1 MGDLA
6 LGVGCMDA
14 QPVSG
19 ARGAQL
25 RAMCALQQGWVLYGR
40 VEATHRN
47 VNWRSSCR
55 SMHHERGVDLAL
67 EDLQIGVDEPPK
79 KTPRAEI

>member
-1 MGDLA
+1 MHSPQA
-6 LGVGCMDA
+6 ERVGLSCGPCVRCSRD
-14 QPVSG
+14 G
-19 ARGAQL
+19 
-25 RAMCALQQGWVLYGR
+25 CYGR
-40 VEATHRN
+40 GEATHRN